1 MNKNRHI
8 IGELQEFFA
17 NNDSSKAI
25 NSIST
30 IMNSIRIQ
38 SKVIGSVKNPNCK
51 FTCLQV
57 LQLLVL
63 FPFFSIKNAANYS
76 SSALGRMF
84 VCHKDMFYRFMN
96 DGNVNWRR
104 ITYSFFRQLYSRVKR
119 STTLKSDIRCV
130 IIDDTDL
137 PKTGFKTEK
146 IGKVFSH
153 TQMKPILGFKAMFL
167 CFTAFF
173 SIKNAANYSSSALG
187 RMFVCHKDMF
197 YRFMNDGNV
206 NWRRI
211 TYSFFRQLYSRVKR
225 STTLKSD
232 IRCVIIDDT
241 DLPKTGFKTEKIG
254 KVFSHTQMKPILG
267 FKAMFLCFTDGISQF
282 LLDFS
287 LHGEEGKRSDKPQGL
302 SKKQTEERYCKEH
315 SGDER
320 IVRRSTEYFASKI
333 ETAISMLKRSIIEG
347 VRFDYLL
354 VDSWFTC
361 SELLKFVVSRHFG
374 CHLIGMI
381 KMGKTKYETDLGNKT
396 APELIKAL
404 QKSRKVKYSRSIGYY
419 TTTVSA
425 KISGVKVSLFFYRR
439 GRNGNW
445 NALLTSDLKLGAK
458 EAFRLY
464 SRRWV
469 IEVAHKEMKQNL
481 KLGKNQC
488 RDFAGQIAGIS
499 LCVLQYNIL
508 SYVKRNESYETI
520 GGLFAE
526 ISKNSVELSVAEKI
540 WLLIV
545 EVINVI
551 AEVLNCDAMLLT
563 EQIISND
570 KQIKAVKLAFD
581 RLTPAA

>member
-17 NNDSSKAI
+17 NNDASKAI

-63 FPFFSIKNAANYS
+63 FPFFSVKNAANYS
-76 SSALGRMF
+76 SSALCKLF
-84 VCHKDMFYRFMN
+84 TCDKDMFYRFMN
-96 DGNVNWRR
+96 DGNVNWRC
-104 ITYSFFRQLYSRVKR
+104 IIYSVFRQLYSRVSRK
-119 STTLKSDIRCV
+119 TTAKSD
-130 IIDDTDL
+130 
-137 PKTGFKTEK
+137 
-146 IGKVFSH
+146 
-153 TQMKPILGFKAMFL
+153 
-167 CFTAFF
+167 
-173 SIKNAANYSSSALG
+173 
-187 RMFVCHKDMF
+187 
-197 YRFMNDGNV
+197 
-206 NWRRI
+206 
-211 TYSFFRQLYSRVKR
+211 VK
-225 STTLKSD
+225 
-232 IRCVIIDDT
+232 CVIIDDT

-267 FKAMFLCFTDGISQF
+267 FKAMFLCFTDGISQSI
-282 LLDFS
+282 LDFS

-302 SKKQTEERYCKEH
+302 SKKQANSRYTKERSE
-315 SGDER
+315 DER
-320 IVRRSTEYFASKI
+320 IAKRSSEYLASKI

-361 SELLKFVVSRHFG
+361 TELLKFIVSRHFG

-381 KMGKTKYETDLGNKT
+381 KMGKIKYETALGTKT
-396 APELIKAL
+396 APELIKVL
-404 QKSRKVKYSRSIGYY
+404 QKTKNLKYSRSIGYY
-419 TTTVSA
+419 TATISA
-425 KISGVKVSLFFYRR
+425 KISGIKVNLFFYRK
-439 GRNGNW
+439 GKNGNW
-445 NALLTSDLKLGAK
+445 NALLTSDLKLDAK
-458 EAFRLY
+458 EAFRTLME
-464 SRRWV
+464 SNGF
-469 IEVAHKEMKQNL
+469 IQVAHKEMKQNL

-526 ISKNSVELSVAEKI
+526 ITKNSVELSVAEKI

-545 EVINVI
+545 EVISVI
-551 AEVLNCDAMLLT
+551 AEALNCDAMALT
-563 EQIISND
+563 EQVISND
-570 KQIKAVKLAFD
+570 KQIKAVKIAFD
-581 RLTPAA
+581 KLAVAA

>member
-8 IGELQEFFA
+8 IGELQAFFT
-17 NNDSSKAI
+17 NNDASKAI

-38 SKVIGSVKNPNCK
+38 SKVIGTIKNPNCK
-51 FTCLQV
+51 FTCLQI

-76 SSALGRMF
+76 SSALGKVF
-84 VCHKDMFYRFMN
+84 ACHKDMFYRFMN
-96 DGNVNWRR
+96 DGNVDWRR
-104 ITYSFFRQLYSRVKR
+104 IIYSVFRQLYSRVSRK
-119 STTLKSDIRCV
+119 TTVKSSVRCA

-137 PKTGFKTEK
+137 PKTGFKTER

-167 CFTAFF
+167 C
-173 SIKNAANYSSSALG
+173 L
-187 RMFVCHKDMF
+187 
-197 YRFMNDGNV
+197 
-206 NWRRI
+206 
-211 TYSFFRQLYSRVKR
+211 
-225 STTLKSD
+225 
-232 IRCVIIDDT
+232 
-241 DLPKTGFKTEKIG
+241 
-254 KVFSHTQMKPILG
+254 
-267 FKAMFLCFTDGISQF
+267 TDGVSQF

-287 LHGEEGKRSDKPQGL
+287 LHGEKGKQSDKPQGL
-302 SKKQTEERYCKEH
+302 SKKQAESRYTKEH
-315 SGDER
+315 SEDER
-320 IVRRSTEYFASKI
+320 IAKRGKEYLASKI
-333 ETAISMLKRSIIEG
+333 DTAISMLRRSIVEG

-361 SELLKFVVSRHFG
+361 TELLKFVVTRHFG

-381 KMGKTKYETDLGNKT
+381 KMGKTKYETTLGNKT

-404 QKSRKVKYSRSIGYY
+404 QKSKSVKYSRSIGYY
-419 TTTVSA
+419 TATISA
-425 KISGVKVSLFFYRR
+425 KLSGINVNLFFYRK
-439 GRNGNW
+439 GKNGNW
-445 NALLTSDLKLGAK
+445 NALLTSDLKLDTK

-481 KLGKNQC
+481 RLGKNQC
-488 RDFAGQIAGIS
+488 RDFAGQIAGAS

-526 ISKNSVELSVAEKI
+526 ITKNSVELSVAERI

-551 AEVLNCDAMLLT
+551 AEALNCDTMALT
-563 EQIISND
+563 EQVISND
-570 KQIKAVKLAFD
+570 KQIKAVKEAFDKLAF
-581 RLTPAA
+581 AA

>member
-17 NNDSSKAI
+17 NNDASKAI

-63 FPFFSIKNAANYS
+63 FPFFSVKNAANYS
-76 SSALGRMF
+76 SSALSKLF
-84 VCHKDMFYRFMN
+84 TCHKDMFYRFMN

-104 ITYSFFRQLYSRVKR
+104 IIYSVFRQLYSRVSRK
-119 STTLKSDIRCV
+119 TTSKSDIKCV

-137 PKTGFKTEK
+137 PKTG
-146 IGKVFSH
+146 
-153 TQMKPILGFKAMFL
+153 L
-167 CFTAFF
+167 
-173 SIKNAANYSSSALG
+173 
-187 RMFVCHKDMF
+187 
-197 YRFMNDGNV
+197 
-206 NWRRI
+206 
-211 TYSFFRQLYSRVKR
+211 
-225 STTLKSD
+225 
-232 IRCVIIDDT
+232 
-241 DLPKTGFKTEKIG
+241 KTEKIG

-267 FKAMFLCFTDGISQF
+267 FKAMFLCFTDGVSQSI
-282 LLDFS
+282 LDFS
-287 LHGEEGKRSDKPQGL
+287 LHGEEGKCSNKPQGL
-302 SKKQTEERYCKEH
+302 SKKQAGARYSKERSEA
-315 SGDER
+315 ER
-320 IVRRSTEYFASKI
+320 VAKRSTEYLASKI
-333 ETAISMLKRSIIEG
+333 DTAISMLKRSIIEG

-361 SELLKFVVSRHFG
+361 TELLKFVVSRHFG

-381 KMGKTKYETDLGNKT
+381 KMCKTKYETTLGIKT

-404 QKSRKVKYSRSIGYY
+404 QKSKSVKYSRSVGYY
-419 TTTVSA
+419 TAAISA
-425 KISGVKVSLFFYRR
+425 KLSGIKINLFFYRK
-439 GRNGNW
+439 GKNGNR
-445 NALLTSDLKLGAK
+445 NALLTSDLKLDAK
-458 EAFRLY
+458 EAFKLY

-481 KLGKNQC
+481 KPGKNQC
-488 RDFAGQIAGIS
+488 RDFAGQIAGVS

-526 ISKNSVELSVAEKI
+526 ITKNSVELSVAEKI

-551 AEVLNCDAMLLT
+551 AEALNCDAMALT
-563 EQIISND
+563 EQVISND
-570 KQIKAVKLAFD
+570 KQIKAVKMAFD
-581 RLTPAA
+581 KLAVAA

>member
-8 IGELQEFFA
+8 IGELQAFFT
-17 NNDSSKAI
+17 NNDASKAI
-25 NSIST
+25 NCIST
-30 IMNSIRIQ
+30 IMNSVRIQ

-57 LQLLVL
+57 LQLLLL
-63 FPFFSIKNAANYS
+63 FPFFSVKNAANYS
-76 SSALGRMF
+76 SSSLGKLF

-104 ITYSFFRQLYSRVKR
+104 IIYSVFRQLYSRVSRK
-119 STTLKSDIRCV
+119 TMAKADVKCV

-153 TQMKPILGFKAMFL
+153 TQMKSILGFKAMFL
-167 CFTAFF
+167 C
-173 SIKNAANYSSSALG
+173 L
-187 RMFVCHKDMF
+187 
-197 YRFMNDGNV
+197 
-206 NWRRI
+206 
-211 TYSFFRQLYSRVKR
+211 
-225 STTLKSD
+225 
-232 IRCVIIDDT
+232 
-241 DLPKTGFKTEKIG
+241 
-254 KVFSHTQMKPILG
+254 
-267 FKAMFLCFTDGISQF
+267 TDGVSQF

-287 LHGEEGKRSDKPQGL
+287 LHGEEGKQSDRPQGL
-302 SKKQTEERYCKEH
+302 SKKQAESRYIKERSE
-315 SGDER
+315 DER
-320 IVRRSTEYFASKI
+320 IVKRGKEYLSSKI
-333 ETAISMLKRSIIEG
+333 DTAISMLRRSIIEG

-361 SELLKFVVSRHFG
+361 TELLKFVVSRHFG

-381 KMGKTKYETDLGNKT
+381 KMGNTKYETTLGNKT

-404 QKSRKVKYSRSIGYY
+404 QKSKSVKYSRSIGYY
-419 TTTVSA
+419 TATIPA
-425 KISGVKVSLFFYRR
+425 KLSGIKVNLFFYRK
-439 GRNGNW
+439 GKNGNW
-445 NALLTSDLKLGAK
+445 NALLTSDLKLDAK
-458 EAFRLY
+458 KAFRLY

-499 LCVLQYNIL
+499 LCILQYNIL
-508 SYVKRNESYETI
+508 SYVKRCESYETI

-526 ISKNSVELSVAEKI
+526 TTKNSVELSVAERI

-551 AEVLNCDAMLLT
+551 AEVLNCDTITLT
-563 EQIISND
+563 EQVISND
-570 KQIKAVKLAFD
+570 KKIKAVKEAFD
-581 RLTPAA
+581 KLAVTA